1 MGIVIKNPENIGRY
15 FGYDVVS
22 LEVDIVQ
29 TIIIVVYVPAL
40 YKMLNLKVIKK
51 QKKQLLTIIT
61 IIILMIVVK
70 KKRNKLLM

>member
-1 MGIVIKNPENIGRY
+1 MGIVIKNPNIGRY
-15 FGYDVVS
+15 FGYDVVP

-40 YKMLNLKVIKK
+40 YKMLNLKIIKK

-70 KKRNKLLM
+70 KITK